1 MKRKLEFERSRGREG
16 GVEGK
21 EGKDRAEERNI
32 GEEKKTEMEE
42 ERGDRKVGQ

>member
-1 MKRKLEFERSRGREG
+1 MQEEGERSRGREG

-32 GEEKKTEMEE
+32 GEEKKAEIEE
-42 ERGDRKVGQ
+42 GGDRKVGQ